1 MKKQT
6 VSIEIESI
14 NDEGKGI
21 GSFSDPQ
28 GAIKLAEVP
37 FCIPGDLVEASVHR
51 KKRGVFPGRLEQI
64 VRAAPNRIAP
74 KCIHFATCGG
84 CSFQELPYDEQLAHK
99 QNQVN
104 KKFYGLLESKPIIG
118 CETPYGYR
126 NKMEFTFSQTKDGT
140 RFLGLFMQGARGKVF
155 NVKDCKLVS
164 PWFNETLEAV
174 MLWWEKNDLQA
185 FYPPRDSGT
194 LRTLT
199 VRESATSGK
208 RLVMLTV
215 SGNPE
220 YALHK
225 PELQAFMNLFNDEY
239 SVYLR
244 IHQAIKGQPTEF
256 FEMHLK
262 GPECIPETLS
272 ISLSPEKE
280 PSVIEF
286 HISPTSFFQP
296 NTKQAL
302 KLYNEALRLAEL
314 SSEDIV
320 YDLYCGTGTLGL
332 LSARFVKSVI
342 GIEISS
348 ESSLD
353 ARENAKRNG
362 IKNIEIFTGSVGD
375 VLKKKGDYPVPTVVL
390 LDPPRSGLDPSSLEE
405 VLALKSPKIIYI
417 SCNPET
423 QARDVLAL
431 IENGYSL
438 NALQPVDQFPQTP
451 HIENIAVLTKLP

>member
-6 VSIEIESI
+6 VLVEIQSI
-14 NDEGKGI
+14 NDDGKGI
-21 GSFSDPQ
+21 GSFLDTT
-28 GAIKLAEVP
+28 GACKPAEVP
-37 FCIPGDLVEASVHR
+37 FCIPGDIVEASVHR
-51 KKRGVFPGRLEQI
+51 KKRGVFPARLEQI
-64 VRAAPNRIAP
+64 VTPSSDRIAP

-84 CSFQELPYDEQLAHK
+84 CSFQELPYEMQLAHK
-99 QNQVN
+99 QEQVN
-104 KKFYGLLESKPIIG
+104 KKFNGLLEARPIMG
-118 CETPYGYR
+118 CDHPYGYR
-126 NKMEFTFSQTKDGT
+126 NKMEFSFSQTKDGT

-155 NVKDCKLVS
+155 NVKDCQLVS
-164 PWFNETLEAV
+164 PWFNEVLESV
-174 MLWWEKNDLQA
+174 MLWWEKNELQA

-199 VRESATSGK
+199 IRESKTSGK
-208 RLVMLTV
+208 RMVMLTV

-225 PELQAFMNLFNDEY
+225 PELHAFMNLFSEEY

-244 IHQAIKGQPTEF
+244 IHQAAKGQPTEF

-262 GPECIPETLS
+262 GPEIIPETLS
-272 ISLSPEKE
+272 G
-280 PSVIEF
+280 IEF

-296 NTKQAL
+296 NTHQAL

-314 SSEDIV
+314 NSEDVV

-342 GIEISS
+342 GIEISA

-362 IKNIEIFTGSVGD
+362 VKNIEIFTGSVGD
-375 VLKKKGDYPVPTVVL
+375 VLKTKKDYPKPTVVL
-390 LDPPRSGLDPSSLEE
+390 LDPPRSGLDPTSLEE
-405 VLALKSPKIIYI
+405 VLALASPKIVYI

-423 QARDVLAL
+423 QARDVRAL
-431 IENGYSL
+431 IDNGYAL
-438 NALQPVDQFPQTP
+438 HVLQPVDQFPQTP
-451 HIENIAVLTKLP
+451 HIENIAVLTKHTPTGNLMAL